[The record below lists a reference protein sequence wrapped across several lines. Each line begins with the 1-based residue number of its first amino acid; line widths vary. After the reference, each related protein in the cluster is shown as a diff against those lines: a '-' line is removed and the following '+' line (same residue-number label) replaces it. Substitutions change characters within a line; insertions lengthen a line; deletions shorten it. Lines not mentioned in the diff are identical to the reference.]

1 MAHVLVRVKVES
13 YRLWRP
19 VFDEGDAARKAA
31 GAIGEPQVFRS
42 GDDPWEVIV
51 LLEWDEL
58 ENARQF
64 FGFPERSDRFLEAI
78 KQAGVTDEPTVFFL
92 SQV

>member
-1 MAHVLVRVKVES
+1 MAHVLVRAKVES

-19 VFDEGDAARKAA
+19 AFDEGDARRKAA
-31 GAIGEPQVFRS
+31 GAIGEPLVFRS
-42 GDDPWEVIV
+42 GDDPFEVVV

-64 FGFPERSDRFLEAI
+64 FGFPERSETFLEAA
-78 KQAGVTDEPTVFFL
+78 KKAGVTDTPTIFFL